1 MGKEN
6 FQFLHTVHTHLFD
19 KNIPASFGKNYQN
32 LQCGATRQKDKRLV
46 PKNKAPAPLELSFLD
61 HIFFAHTFGVYLVHR
76 LNQSTADRSCKCIN
90 YLLIISNR
98 VPEAVLGM
106 CYSHMYD
113 ISSMFW
119 KANVNFWSCLFIS
132 INQRPSFFSYELFEK
147 PLFSW
152 CFLVS

>member
-6 FQFLHTVHTHLFD
+6 FQFLHVVLTHLFD
-19 KNIPASFGKNYQN
+19 KNIRKLGEEKNKIYSV
-32 LQCGATRQKDKRLV
+32 GPRHKKDKRLA

-98 VPEAVLGM
+98 VPKAVLGM
-106 CYSHMYD
+106 CYSHIYD
-113 ISSMFW
+113 ISCTFW
-119 KANVNFWSCLFIS
+119 KASVNFYHFHALVSLGT
-132 INQRPSFFSYELFEK
+132 NYLK
-147 PLFSW
+147 NL
-152 CFLVS
+152 CFLMFLGELGGCLS